1 MGVGPEMGDEVKD
14 RAISISPSPTLS
26 FRDSIWHHHQDPS
39 VALNSI
45 CIYVCACRGFRLM
58 QQGNVASFIV
68 STSAQP
74 ATKNSTSVFCEG
86 ECKAQEW
93 RGSVD
98 IKELPRRWWESGSLG
113 T

>member
-45 CIYVCACRGFRLM
+45 CIYVYMYVRAGVF
-58 QQGNVASFIV
+58 V
-68 STSAQP
+68 SC
-74 ATKNSTSVFCEG
+74 N
-86 ECKAQEW
+86 KAM
-93 RGSVD
+93 
-98 IKELPRRWWESGSLG
+98 
-113 T
+113 